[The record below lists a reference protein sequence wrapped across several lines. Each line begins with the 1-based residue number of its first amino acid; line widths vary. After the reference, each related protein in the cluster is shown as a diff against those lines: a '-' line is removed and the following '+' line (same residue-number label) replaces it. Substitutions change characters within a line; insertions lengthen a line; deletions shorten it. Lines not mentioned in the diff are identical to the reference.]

1 MFSASALQTSH
12 FCSLVSAVQ
21 SSIVH
26 DKMLHIMSDT
36 AHWQHLQSAI
46 SCCSASINRI
56 QHLAVSAADLM
67 P

>member
-21 SSIVH
+21 SFTVH

-46 SCCSASINRI
+46 SCSASINRI